1 MRVGRTHRSHLA
13 ASSYVASSS
22 GLGFAIGDGDS
33 WTVSAIPLRF
43 ATDPLNLQPRIRP
56 FFRNAAEHLRKY
68 PPTEVRQNE
77 LDLLVESIEAPWGIR
92 YERAIKEVF
101 NPEADDPY
109 VASAALVEK
118 VRELGL
124 QPFVQPEPLPPI
136 QPDDVVLIC
145 WMGVDE
151 SCD

>member
-1 MRVGRTHRSHLA
+1 MITCAEGTPRHLPDDLA
-13 ASSYVASSS
+13 AASYDAW
-22 GLGFAIGDGDS
+22 AKARQDIYAE
-33 WTVSAIPLRF
+33 WMF

-68 PPTEVRQNE
+68 PPTVIRQNE
-77 LDLLVESIEAPWGIR
+77 LDLLVESIEAPWGVR

-101 NPEADDPY
+101 DPEADDPY
-109 VASAALVEK
+109 VASAALVER

-136 QPDDVVLIC
+136 QAEDVTLVC
-145 WMGVDE
+145 WMAVDTE
-151 SCD
+151 RLTD